1 MGSGALCVE
10 FAWQARHFGLYA
22 GNLRGRRGTWSF
34 VLGICVAWGCPR
46 GRDVRSGVVR
56 CRAWAP
62 GLYAGNLRGRR
73 GTWSSVLGIGGAG
86 AALGHTVRCRRG
98 DMDRDFVWQASHLVT
113 WTLTFCGGCVTY
125 GIGLVLATRWVAA
138 GRHLCVAGVA
148 LVVTW
153 TFADNSLTQNS
164 LTHNSLTHNSLH
176 TLTHKP
182 LTHTHI
188 LLTHNLLTHDS
199 LTTYF
204 HSTHTHN
211 SLSQN
216 SLTHNLATH
225 N

>member
-10 FAWQARHFGLYA
+10 FAWQARHFRLYA

-125 GIGLVLATRWVAA
+125 GIGLVLVTRWVAA

-148 LVVTW
+148 LG
-153 TFADNSLTQNS
+153 DMDLRRQLTDTE
-164 LTHNSLTHNSLH
+164 LTYTQFTYSQLIAHTHTQTTH
-176 TLTHKP
+176 TL
-182 LTHTHI
+182 
-188 LLTHNLLTHDS
+188 D
-199 LTTYF
+199 
-204 HSTHTHN
+204 
-211 SLSQN
+211 
-216 SLTHNLATH
+216 
-225 N
+225 